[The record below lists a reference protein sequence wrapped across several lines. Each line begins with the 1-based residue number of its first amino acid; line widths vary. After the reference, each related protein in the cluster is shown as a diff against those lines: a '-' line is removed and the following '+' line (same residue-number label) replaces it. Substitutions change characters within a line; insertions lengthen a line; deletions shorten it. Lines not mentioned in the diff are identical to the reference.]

1 MKLISFLIATSV
13 ACSSFVHGQQTA
25 SPNFEFV
32 GNGWCLDSQN
42 TVFSWITLPGFP
54 FANNCS
60 DFCLQNPNYLRGFTY
75 RSGDGRCY
83 CHYEASQL
91 PSPPAGSGSVVH
103 TGTGAVDRAS
113 FDPDRQCYRYPIE
126 TSSPVTASPTTMPP
140 TASPTTIPSFQ
151 FVGNGFCV
159 DSQFRFHSYISSP
172 SDAFSTVNSCNA
184 WCLQSPDNLRGFSYD
199 TNDERCFCLYD
210 VSQLPDPLPAG
221 TASAINN
228 PGSGPITTTVGQSL
242 SVECYTYHI

>member
-1 MKLISFLIATSV
+1 METWDMIHDRTWCVWRIKTAVSSWAIIVKRQPWKCGWRSSSRSRCMSLGHLRGVMNQKRHVWCDTSWTRSVCSQINLPSHINCIKTTMKLISFLIATSV

-113 FDPDRQCYRYPIE
+113 FDPDRQCYRYPIVSTLLAWFE
-126 TSSPVTASPTTMPP
+126 LSSSGIGEDITY
-140 TASPTTIPSFQ
+140 
-151 FVGNGFCV
+151 
-159 DSQFRFHSYISSP
+159 YI
-172 SDAFSTVNSCNA
+172 
-184 WCLQSPDNLRGFSYD
+184 LRL
-199 TNDERCFCLYD
+199 TLCFDDYL
-210 VSQLPDPLPAG
+210 
-221 TASAINN
+221 T
-228 PGSGPITTTVGQSL
+228 
-242 SVECYTYHI
+242 